1 MEINKA
7 LAPLGIPV
15 CHPPY
20 SGGERTYVTY
30 QLMGQSGT
38 FYAESQEA
46 ETGMGYSVDLYTEG
60 DYVAVIHD
68 IKAALEDA
76 GYSCVVDQ
84 EIYEQ
89 NTGLRHIAMS
99 ATTPEEVYG

>member
-1 MEINKA
+1 MEISKA
-7 LAPLGIPV
+7 LSALGIPV

-20 SGGERTYVTY
+20 SGGEHTFVTY

-38 FYAESQEA
+38 MYAESREA
-46 ETGMGYSVDLYTEG
+46 ETGMGYSVDLYTDGE
-60 DYVAVIHD
+60 YVTLIHS
-68 IKAALEDA
+68 IKSALEDA

-99 ATTPEEVYG
+99 ATIPEEIYG